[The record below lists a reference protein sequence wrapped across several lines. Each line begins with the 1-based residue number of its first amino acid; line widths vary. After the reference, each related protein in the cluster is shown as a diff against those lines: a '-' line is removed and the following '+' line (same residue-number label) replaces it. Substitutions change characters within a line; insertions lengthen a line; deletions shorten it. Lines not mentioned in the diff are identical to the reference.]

1 MKHTDRLHHEVFQSH
16 ETHRLH
22 HEVFPSHEIYMLLNE
37 TDERVAA
44 AAVSS
49 KYF

>member
-1 MKHTDRLHHEVFQSH
+1 MRCFSHMKCID
-16 ETHRLH
+16 RLH
-22 HEVFPSHEIYMLLNE
+22 HEVFPSHEIHRLLNE